1 MTKNKEIGISGKSG
15 ISRRKFT
22 GAAVAGAAALPI
34 VHPLRLVR
42 AQAPVR
48 VGVLLPRSG
57 FLSAIGSACWRG
69 AELAPGI
76 LSDMGLAVEVVG
88 ADTESNPDTGRTQA
102 ERLIRDGVDML
113 VGCFDSGTT
122 AAVAQVAEQNG
133 TPFVI
138 NIAAD
143 PAITEQGYQYV
154 FRNFPKA
161 PALVANGLGSINNL
175 FDVTGTT
182 PQTTVFMHIN
192 DTFGTAMSRGIQ
204 ALAPVVG
211 VPYEILDSIS
221 YDPQARDLSVE
232 VARARALQPDFLM
245 VVTRLNDAILLVREC
260 VRQRFETMGIIS
272 PGSPGMYEKQF
283 ADTLG
288 PYAEYSTTSV
298 PWFNPTSPVTTE
310 LRDRFVAE
318 FPDQTFELNPGF
330 TFEALMICA
339 DAAQRAGSTN
349 ADDLVAALRATGIAE
364 HPMYGGPIVFDEE
377 GQNPNIGT
385 VVVQIQGGEPV
396 VTAPVDIATSDPV
409 FPVPG
414 WNDRG

>member
-1 MTKNKEIGISGKSG
+1 MTTDDKTVKPGGGIG
-15 ISRRKFT
+15 RRQFT
-22 GAAVAGAAALPI
+22 GAAIAGAATLP
-34 VHPLRLVR
+34 VLHPLRLVR

-57 FLSAIGSACWRG
+57 FLSAIGAACWRG
-69 AELAPGI
+69 AELAPNI
-76 LSDMGLAVEVVG
+76 LSDMGLAVEVIG
-88 ADTESNPDTGRTQA
+88 ADTESNPDTGRIQA
-102 ERLIRDGVDML
+102 ERLIREGVDIL

-133 TPFVI
+133 MPFVI

-161 PALVANGLGSINNL
+161 PTLVMRGLGSINNL
-175 FDVTGTT
+175 FEVTGTT
-182 PQTTVFMHIN
+182 PQTTVFMHVN

-204 ALAPVVG
+204 ALAPQVG
-211 VPYEILDSIS
+211 VPYEFVDSIS

-232 VARARALQPDFLM
+232 VARARALEPDFLM

-260 VRQRFETMGIIS
+260 VRQRFDTMGIIS

-283 ADTLG
+283 AETLG
-288 PYAEYSTTSV
+288 PYAEYATTSV
-298 PWFNPTSPVTTE
+298 PWFNPTSPITTE
-310 LRDRFVAE
+310 LQSQFVAE

-339 DAAQRAGSTN
+339 DAAQRAGSNNT
-349 ADDLVAALRATGIAE
+349 DDLVAALRATEIAE
-364 HPMYGGPIVFDEE
+364 HPMYGGPIQFDEE

-385 VVVQIQGGEPV
+385 VVVQIQDGNPV
-396 VTAPVDIATSDPV
+396 VTAPVDIATNDPV
-409 FPVPG
+409 FPVPS
-414 WNDRG
+414 WSDRG